1 MRKRKYDWKG
11 RWFSGA
17 TGILMLALLL
27 SFGYWALAEMKGTVD
42 IEVFRA
48 ALEDD
53 GFIVQEGK
61 LGYID
66 LIELYNLGVTTDCT
80 ANNPSTPYLTYF
92 LPAVPG
98 EMTKN
103 LVTDAPLNP
112 EHQGLWVT
120 NRLRPDEAVIYIG
133 KTPPAC
139 SYFSYRS
146 YLQHRFFPEEGNY
159 KRIFAD
165 LGDTLNNLTIKTD
178 GGEEDPFDRN
188 TIIVTTA
195 DKGIDERVRTAAQSA
210 GYSPSIINTDVIPST
225 LVRMGLD
232 EEADT
237 FSWAIRAAFFHD
249 KEAGKRFVEDPP
261 ALLLRVTPKDPVQL
275 DPYEVPPLR
284 VRGTGKTELN
294 LMGALKDLRE
304 AILKKHAGLEVREMV
319 TSVWL
324 YEGYDAIQ
332 RGIDVLGPNR
342 DAIYLRTE
350 PFILQ
355 DDPSEFVILYGVNH
369 AVTGKATYSSCS
381 VYGEKILNGVGAVA
395 SPELVG
401 TAEDYLPGHP
411 EAKYL
416 YVWKISR
423 SDADDAHTLKVP
435 WDVKAYG
442 VELQEEAFIGFRMYL
457 EPATKVGPIWS
468 EIIYDRAIHFSPNTS

>member
-1 MRKRKYDWKG
+1 MKRRG
-11 RWFSGA
+11 FSRA
-17 TGILMLALLL
+17 TGMLIVAFLLL
-27 SFGYWALAEMKGTVD
+27 FGYSALAEMKGTVD
-42 IEVFRA
+42 IGALRV

-66 LIELYNLGVTTDCT
+66 LIELYNSGLTPDCT

-92 LPAVPG
+92 LPAAPG
-98 EMTKN
+98 QVLKN
-103 LVTDAPLNP
+103 LLTDAPLNP

-120 NRLRPDEAVIYIG
+120 SRLRPDEAVIYIG
-133 KTPPAC
+133 KTPPDC

-146 YLQHRFFPEEGNY
+146 YLQHRFFPEEGDY

-165 LGDTLNNLTIKTD
+165 LGDTLNNLTIKT
-178 GGEEDPFDRN
+178 GGEEEDPFDRN
-188 TIIVTTA
+188 TVIITTA
-195 DKGIDERVRTAAQSA
+195 DKGIDERVRAAVQSA
-210 GYSPSIINTDVIPST
+210 GYSPATMNTDVIPST

-232 EEADT
+232 GKADI

-249 KEAGKRFVEDPP
+249 KEAGKRFIEDPP
-261 ALLLRVTPKDPVQL
+261 ALLLRVTPKEPVQL

-284 VRGTGKTELN
+284 VRGTGRTELN
-294 LMGALKDLRE
+294 LMGALNDLRE
-304 AILKKHAGLEVREMV
+304 AILKKHGGLEVKEMV

-350 PFILQ
+350 PFILR
-355 DDPSEFVILYGVNH
+355 DDPNEFVILYGINH

-381 VYGEKILNGVGAVA
+381 VYGEKIVNGVGAVA

-411 EAKYL
+411 EAEYL
-416 YVWKISR
+416 YVWKVSR
-423 SDADDAHTLKVP
+423 SDGDDSQTLEVP
-435 WDVKAYG
+435 WGVKAYG
-442 VELQEEAFIGFRMYL
+442 VELEQEAFIGFRMYL

-468 EIIYDRAIHFSPNTS
+468 EIIYDRAIHFSPKTN

>member
-1 MRKRKYDWKG
+1 MKSRG
-11 RWFSGA
+11 FSRAAG
-17 TGILMLALLL
+17 MLIVAFLLL
-27 SFGYWALAEMKGTVD
+27 FGYSALAETKETVD
-42 IEVFRA
+42 IRVFWA

-66 LIELYNLGVTTDCT
+66 LIELYNSGLTADCMG
-80 ANNPSTPYLTYF
+80 NNPSSPYLTYF
-92 LPAVPG
+92 LPAAPEEVL
-98 EMTKN
+98 KN
-103 LVTDAPLNP
+103 LITDAPLNP

-120 NRLRPDEAVIYIG
+120 NRLRPDEAVIYVG

-146 YLQHRFFPEEGNY
+146 YLQHRFFPEQGNY

-178 GGEEDPFDRN
+178 GGAEDPFDRN

-195 DKGIDERVRTAAQSA
+195 DKSIDQRVRAAAQSA
-210 GYSPSIINTDVIPST
+210 GYSPAIMNADVIPST

-232 EEADT
+232 EEADI

-249 KEAGKRFVEDPP
+249 KEAGKRFVENPP

-275 DPYEVPPLR
+275 DPYEVPSLR
-284 VRGTGKTELN
+284 VRGTGRTELN

-304 AILKKHAGLEVREMV
+304 AILKKHGGLEVREMV

-332 RGIDVLGPNR
+332 RGIDVIGPNR

-350 PFILQ
+350 PFILE
-355 DDPSEFVILYGVNH
+355 DDPGEFVIVYGINH

-381 VYGEKILNGVGAVA
+381 VYGEKALNGVGAVA

-401 TAEDYLPGHP
+401 TVEDYLPGHP

-416 YVWKISR
+416 YVWKVSR
-423 SDADDAHTLKVP
+423 SDGDDSHTLEVP
-435 WDVKAYG
+435 LGVKAYG
-442 VELQEEAFIGFRMYL
+442 VELEEEAFIGFRMYL
-457 EPATKVGPIWS
+457 EPTTKVGPIWS
-468 EIIYDRAIHFSPNTS
+468 EIIYDRAIHFSPKTT